1 MIICVIAEKH
11 FCMMHKH
18 KLLIHNGNCK
28 LCNKIAISQVSQELF
43 NTIYNLLKNKANV
56 YFGSLNYE
64 KPVYL
69 TIEDKLQYKE
79 VSHKQIDINYKHKFL
94 LDFCQNNKVIE
105 FNR

>member
-1 MIICVIAEKH
+1 MEKH
-11 FCMMHKH
+11 FCMTHKH

-28 LCNKIAISQVSQELF
+28 LCNKIAISKVSQELF
-43 NTIYNLLKNKANV
+43 ETIYNLLENKSNV

-79 VSHKQIDINYKHKFL
+79 VAYKQIDINYKHKFL